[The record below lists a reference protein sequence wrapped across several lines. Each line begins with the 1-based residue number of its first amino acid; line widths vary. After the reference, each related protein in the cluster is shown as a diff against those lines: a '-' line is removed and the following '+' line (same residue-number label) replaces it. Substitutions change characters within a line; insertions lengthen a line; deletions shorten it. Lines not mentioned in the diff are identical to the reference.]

1 MRQSA
6 TNVTKREVTVK
17 QVLLL
22 TVLVGLCLSVLPGC
36 ATVYVNAPPGRDV
49 RLMAENEPMQ
59 SKQTVRAW
67 YLLWGLVPISDNST
81 AKRISDH
88 SLTGIR
94 VKEQYG
100 FVDVLISVFLSWTS
114 LHSRTVVIEGQR

>member
-1 MRQSA
+1 M
-6 TNVTKREVTVK
+6 K
-17 QVLLL
+17 QALLL

-59 SKQTVRAW
+59 SKQTVRTW

-81 AKRISDH
+81 ADRIADH
-88 SLTGIR
+88 NLTGIR